1 MDATRR
7 HNTAPNFA
15 PILLPQRAKGPGRA
29 KGSTTT
35 SVIGRKRKFAFT
47 KKTKKAKE
55 TFIVSHLVKEPKAVN
70 ASDEVKNA
78 NDMSDAVMDSLFD
91 ITLVRHRFDDDAY
104 SKAKRMIRQRR
115 AGKLFSCKGCN
126 IRLEEEEDQD
136 VVGCDAYLEWYHLNS
151 CTSLKTLPKKNST
164 WFCTDCVTSV

>member
-1 MDATRR
+1 M
-7 HNTAPNFA
+7 
-15 PILLPQRAKGPGRA
+15 
-29 KGSTTT
+29 
-35 SVIGRKRKFAFT
+35 
-47 KKTKKAKE
+47 
-55 TFIVSHLVKEPKAVN
+55 N
-70 ASDEVKNA
+70 ASDDVKNA

-91 ITLVRHRFDDDAY
+91 ITLARHRFDDDAY

-115 AGKLFSCKGCN
+115 AGKLFSCKRCK

-136 VVGCDAYLEWYHLNS
+136 VVGCDACLEWYHLNS

>member
-1 MDATRR
+1 M
-7 HNTAPNFA
+7 FC
-15 PILLPQRAKGPGRA
+15 AKLTNQLTKQSCP
-29 KGSTTT
+29 
-35 SVIGRKRKFAFT
+35 VAFP

-55 TFIVSHLVKEPKAVN
+55 TFIVSNLVKEPKAVN
-70 ASDEVKNA
+70 ASDDVKNA

-91 ITLVRHRFDDDAY
+91 ITLARHRFDDDAY

-115 AGKLFSCKGCN
+115 AGKLFSCKGCK

-136 VVGCDAYLEWYHLNS
+136 VVGCDACLEWYHLNS